1 MTLPLHNRKTLSLV
15 QIQWIIWVLLFGINV
30 LALLQFDPLGQA
42 LVYSAIVIVTYAAVM
57 YVNANLLLP
66 QLYEKN
72 RLFLYVLVAIIFL
85 ALIATARNL
94 VSFWVY
100 SRFYAKKPE
109 TFRWGTVVNSFISI
123 LFVYLSSI
131 LFYIARNYFRLR
143 QKQEQLQKK
152 NAEAELNLLKAQVQP
167 HFLFNTLNN
176 IYFVAQRESPE
187 TAALLDKLSQIMRYF
202 VDEAPK
208 EKITLQTEL
217 DFINNYIELE
227 SMRMRYPLQVTVNI
241 TGTVEPVMVP
251 PMLLI
256 PLVENV
262 FKHGID
268 KRREDNFLKMS
279 VLATDDR
286 LMVEVQNRIPGV
298 QVTRGKNGSGLRNL
312 EGRLK
317 LLFDDRF
324 ELGTSETVDIY
335 KSRLKVPV

>member
-1 MTLPLHNRKTLSLV
+1 MTLLHNRKTLSLV
-15 QIQWIIWVLLFGINV
+15 QIQWIIWLLLFGINV

-42 LVYSAIVIVTYAAVM
+42 LAYSSIVIVTYAAVV

-72 RLFLYVLVAIIFL
+72 RLLLYVLAVLVFL
-85 ALIATARNL
+85 VLIAAARNL

-100 SRFYAKKPE
+100 NRFYAKKTE
-109 TFRWGTVVNSFISI
+109 NFRWGTVINSFISI

-131 LFYIARNYFRLR
+131 LFYIALNYFRLR

-152 NAEAELNLLKAQVQP
+152 NAETELNLLKAQVQP

-208 EKITLQTEL
+208 EKIPLQVEL
-217 DFINNYIELE
+217 DFIKHYIELE
-227 SMRMRYPLQVTVNI
+227 RMRMRYPLQVNINI
-241 TGTVEPVMVP
+241 TGTVEHIMVP
-251 PMLLI
+251 PMLFI

-268 KRREDNFLKMS
+268 KRREDNFLNMS
-279 VLATDDR
+279 VLVTNDH
-286 LMVEVQNRIPGV
+286 LMVEVENRISEVPML
-298 QVTRGKNGSGLRNL
+298 RNKSGSGLRNL
-312 EGRLK
+312 ESRLK
-317 LLFDDRF
+317 LLFNERF
-324 ELGTSETVDIY
+324 EFGTSETVNIY